1 MLKVMHKCKENIV
14 VGGYRKIEFRIA
26 EGGSSPIKIFSD
38 FWFLFFLKPSLIPTY
53 IITQTV
59 NSKLSK
65 VKMTPIR
72 TIRQLIFV
80 KNSAVMIM
88 VSESSVS
95 LRISCIIIL

>member
-1 MLKVMHKCKENIV
+1 MMTALVSTWITSPLKIHINQPE
-14 VGGYRKIEFRIA
+14 YKINVTLE
-26 EGGSSPIKIFSD
+26 
-38 FWFLFFLKPSLIPTY
+38 LLLKFIIPTH

-59 NSKLSK
+59 NSKHSK
-65 VKMTPIR
+65 VKMMPKR

-95 LRISCIIIL
+95 LRISCIIMLFVVC